1 MRTERDLLE
10 EYKHADMGRRL
21 NLYLQFR
28 EYRDAFLLI
37 DMEGNNLRKGET
49 ALFCGKQ
56 TPSARRRRIKP
67 WRRYITHGF
76 AWK

>member
-10 EYKHADMGRRL
+10 EYNHADMGRRL

-37 DMEGNNLRKGET
+37 DMEDNNIRKREA
-49 ALFCGKQ
+49 ALPCGKESH
-56 TPSARRRRIKP
+56 SANGRRIKP
-67 WRRYITHGF
+67 WRRFLTHGF
-76 AWK
+76 ECK